1 MIGNHNK
8 NPLLNTLVY
17 DVEFPDG
24 AAKLFLENALA
35 KCDMDGFYTNV
46 MEEILEKCV
55 MEHRCLY
62 MISIS

>member
-1 MIGNHNK
+1 MV
-8 NPLLNTLVY
+8 LQS
-17 DVEFPDG
+17 F
-24 AAKLFLENALA
+24 FLENALA